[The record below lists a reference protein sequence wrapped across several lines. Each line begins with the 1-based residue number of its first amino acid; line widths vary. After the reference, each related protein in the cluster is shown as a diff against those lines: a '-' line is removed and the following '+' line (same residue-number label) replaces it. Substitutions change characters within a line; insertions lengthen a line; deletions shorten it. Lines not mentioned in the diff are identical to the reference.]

1 MLHRLYYFPLSL
13 SLCKQRCVFTTA
25 RSRNESG
32 NVPDDSDLVSNAV
45 TTSCD
50 PTELTLNMLRNH
62 ALKKPKKQEIKKTH
76 TEYLARKY
84 GHQPLRRPYSRR
96 ESCNK
101 IAQCS
106 RNITSPCYP
115 HENLLHYFRLNFSVH
130 TRFLCDCK

>member
-1 MLHRLYYFPLSL
+1 MFYVSREIHT
-13 SLCKQRCVFTTA
+13 KQCCTVCATFCCHCHYVSRDAFSCLASTTA

-32 NVPDDSDLVSNAV
+32 NLPDDSDLVSNAV
-45 TTSCD
+45 ATSCD

-106 RNITSPCYP
+106 RNITSPRYP
-115 HENLLHYFRLNFSVH
+115 HEN
-130 TRFLCDCK
+130 